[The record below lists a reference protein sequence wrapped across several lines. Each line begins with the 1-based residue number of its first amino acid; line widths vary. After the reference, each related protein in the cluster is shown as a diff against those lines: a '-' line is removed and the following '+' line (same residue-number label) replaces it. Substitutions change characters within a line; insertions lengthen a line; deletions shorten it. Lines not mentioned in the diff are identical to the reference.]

1 MSSETPTER
10 LDVNGMVAVVTGGAG
25 GIGKGIVTA
34 LLGRG
39 ATVVIADIEADTT
52 EATVAELSDLGP
64 VSGWPTDVA
73 DEGSVAALAD
83 HCPSLLGHGLK
94 EDLTDLEDGYV
105 FNLNGLTFLGEGD
118 FTLADGDALL
128 LLSSQAGG

>member
-1 MSSETPTER
+1 MSSDTPSER

-34 LLGRG
+34 LLQRG

-52 EATVAELSDLGP
+52 QATVAELSDLGP
-64 VSGWPTDVA
+64 VSGWPADVA

-83 HCPSLLGHGLK
+83 HVYDAHGR
-94 EDLTDLEDGYV
+94 
-105 FNLNGLTFLGEGD
+105 
-118 FTLADGDALL
+118 
-128 LLSSQAGG
+128 